1 MSAEGE
7 NWSSGSSRPGGDRF
21 DLSGKVALV
30 TGGSRGLGRAM
41 ALGFAEAG
49 ADVIIASRKLDA
61 CQVAAA
67 EVEARGRRAL
77 AVACNVNRWP
87 ELDHLVDAAY
97 DAFGRLDVLVNN
109 AGMSLLYRDLGE
121 VTEAMWDKVVD
132 LNLKGPFRLST
143 LVAPRMAADGGGSII
158 NVSSTG
164 SIRPAPFMLPYDA
177 AKAGLNALTVG
188 FAHAYGPTVRVNC
201 IMAGPFFTDVAQHW
215 DLESFE
221 AAARARHALQRGGQP
236 DEIVGAA
243 LYFASDA
250 SSYTT
255 GAVLRVDGGIP

>member
-1 MSAEGE
+1 MVPSTSE
-7 NWSSGSSRPGGDRF
+7 RF
-21 DLSGKVALV
+21 DLSGRVALV

-41 ALGFAEAG
+41 ALGLAGAG
-49 ADVIIASRKLDA
+49 ADVVVASRKLDS
-61 CQVAAA
+61 CRVVAA
-67 EVEARGRRAL
+67 EIEALGRHAL
-77 AVACNVNRWP
+77 PVAVNVSHWE
-87 ELDHLVDAAY
+87 ELDGLVETVY
-97 DAFGRLDVLVNN
+97 DQFGHVDVLVNN
-109 AGMSLLYRDLGE
+109 AGMSLVYGALTD
-121 VTEAMWDKVVD
+121 VTEAMWDKVVGI
-132 LNLKGPFRLST
+132 NLKGPFRLTS
-143 LVAPRMAADGGGSII
+143 LVGSRMAAGGGGSII

-201 IMAGPFFTDVAQHW
+201 IMAGPFFTDVAEHW
-215 DLESFE
+215 DLEAFE
-221 AAARARHALQRGGQP
+221 KAAQARHALGRGGLP

-243 LYFASDA
+243 LYFASEA